1 MNDSQLILSTFSGIG
16 LLDQGFENSGFCV
29 VRAPEKI
36 LGGDIRNFKCSPGFF
51 TGVIGGSPCPD
62 FSRARRT
69 APSGEG
75 LELLGEFCRVVS
87 ESDCDWFLLENVPG
101 VPDVIIDGYHVQ
113 RFELS
118 PLHLGFSQSR
128 LRHFQF
134 GSKLG
139 LILNIKRTEFTGTPE
154 PCITASEG
162 NKIGKRSFQE
172 FCMLQGLPDNF
183 DLPELNKIAKYR
195 AVGNGVHLAV
205 ANEVARAINEVLS
218 SDDPVTIHNTR
229 LCACG
234 CGRFLSGKQIT
245 ANPTCRKRISRKRD
259 GSIAY
264 KYEKFTV

>member
-1 MNDSQLILSTFSGIG
+1 MIDSQLVLSTFSGIG
-16 LLDQGFENSGFCV
+16 LLDQGFENNGFCV

-75 LELLGEFCRVVS
+75 LELLGEFCRVVV
-87 ESDCDWFLLENVPG
+87 ESGCNWFLLENVPG
-101 VPDVIIDGYHVQ
+101 VPDVVIAGYNVQ

-134 GSKLG
+134 GSKDG
-139 LILNIKRTEFTGTPE
+139 LILTINRTEFEGTPE
-154 PCITASEG
+154 PCLTASEG
-162 NKIGKRSFQE
+162 NKIGKRSFQQ

-183 DLPELNKIAKYR
+183 DLPELNKVAKYR

-218 SDDPVTIHNTR
+218 SADPVTIHNTR

-234 CGRFLSGKQIT
+234 CGRFVSGKQNT

-259 GSIAY
+259 GSITY
-264 KYEKFTV
+264 KYEKVTV